1 MTKVRVLAYRSKTM
15 ANKRQFQIYTPEM
28 AVHLRNNKI
37 YYYIF
42 TRLENKEDAKKYIY
56 PAIRCF
62 KTLFP
67 KTYDRQNI
75 RIVTLDLYLLDMPL
89 LAPPVEFDPD
99 HEKPQSEDTIYEDMP
114 PLEPA
119 SPVLHSS
126 SISFNIDQNIVPLD
140 KAPSSGETTPRP
152 PSTDVANDPPAV
164 PSDEESSEL
173 QEIQEAFSGLVVKAT
188 EIWNS
193 WGSWNSWQPDLSG
206 LMCFTPQ
213 NVKK

>member
-152 PSTDVANDPPAV
+152 PSTDVANDPQ
-164 PSDEESSEL
+164 PSL
-173 QEIQEAFSGLVVKAT
+173 LMKNLRNYRRFRRPLVDWWLKPPKYG
-188 EIWNS
+188 IPGDLGIP
-193 WGSWNSWQPDLSG
+193 GSPILVD
-206 LMCFTPQ
+206 
-213 NVKK
+213 